1 MMTPVPAFLQN
12 IEPVNVKL
20 PPCAHCGLPVPEF
33 RAAAKSPGEA
43 PFCCEGCRT
52 VYQIITGHQLQE
64 YYAIKKQSE
73 FFAPSQP
80 ASSVIS
86 RYSYLDEP
94 TVKEKFAYGDN
105 ARCMDFYIEGVHCV
119 ACLWLIERIGKLV
132 PGVQNVQMSLGSLVA
147 RVSLDEQGS
156 FAPVAEGLERIGYKP
171 HPVSEGRQANDLNRA
186 ENRRDMMRIG
196 VSGFCMMNIMI
207 LFVSIYAGA
216 DSGLLWLFRWLS
228 GALFLPVAVY
238 GAAPFYRGALTSLKM
253 RQMNIDLPVAGAIFL
268 GSAASLWNL
277 CTGSEHIYFDSLTA
291 FVFLLLSA
299 RYALKTVY
307 QKTASQMGAGEFL
320 IPKSAL
326 RFNPDTKKTDVMAV
340 ERILP
345 GQFLWVPQ
353 GEVVAADG
361 EVAEGAGYVDFHM
374 ISGESEPV
382 KLKPGSKIYAGTVNV
397 GSGLVIKVSA
407 VGGQTRIE
415 RLLQS
420 VEDLEKPKTVQ
431 IADAASKRYLAAV
444 FLGSIALIVSS
455 YRLGFTAAFDR
466 ALSMIIIACPCALA
480 LATPLAY
487 RMASRASARIG
498 VLLKGVSALDKLA
511 RAKKLYLDKTGTLTF
526 GRFEVLDWRI
536 VDGNSDLLSIA
547 YALEQKSAHPIAL
560 ALRDYSFQRLSQT
573 QLQLEVR
580 DAAEVFGKGVSG
592 MVNGKHYEIKSA
604 PGIRGSA
611 WSSPAVR
618 SSVGIYENDVL
629 KVLIDLGDKIREDS
643 HLATRQL
650 QSQFDTVE
658 IVTGDRLET
667 AEAVAAQLG
676 IRQFTAQM
684 SPEAKTECLARNPH
698 TLMVGDGANDAAA
711 MKAAS
716 VSVAVQGSIETSFQC
731 ADAYLTVPGIGT
743 LPELIAI
750 ARRTRKVVWTALL
763 VSLGYNLSGMVLAIL
778 GHVTPLV
785 AAVVMPLS
793 SFTVLAIAYI
803 GINWRGKV

>member
-1 MMTPVPAFLQN
+1 MTPVSAQLQDAKPLN
-12 IEPVNVKL
+12 TKL
-20 PPCAHCGLPVPEF
+20 PSCAHCGLPVPQF
-33 RAAAKSPGEA
+33 RASGKSEGE
-43 PFCCEGCRT
+43 PLFCCEGCRT

-132 PGVQNVQMSLGSLVA
+132 PGVQSVQMSLGSLVA
-147 RVSLDEQGS
+147 KVSLEDQGA

-171 HPVSEGRQANDLNRA
+171 HPVSEGRQAHDLNRE

-216 DSGLLWLFRWLS
+216 DSGLLGLFRWLS

-238 GAAPFYRGALTSLKM
+238 GAAPFYRGALSSLKM

-299 RYALKTVY
+299 RYALKTIY

-326 RFNPDTKKTDVMAV
+326 RFDPDTKKTEVMAV

-361 EVAEGAGYVDFHM
+361 EVAEGTGYADFHM

-382 KLKPGSKIYAGTVNV
+382 KLQPGSKIYAGTVNV
-397 GSGLVIKVSA
+397 GAGLVIKVSA
-407 VGGQTRIE
+407 VGAQTRIE

-420 VEDLEKPKTVQ
+420 VADLEKPKTVQ

-444 FLGSIALIVSS
+444 FLGSIALIFSS

-498 VLLKGVSALDKLA
+498 VLLKGVSALDKLS

-536 VDGNSDLLSIA
+536 VEGDDDLVRAA
-547 YALEQKSAHPIAL
+547 YLLEKKSAHPIAL
-560 ALRDYSFQRLSQT
+560 ALRDYAFQRLDQAESQMEV
-573 QLQLEVR
+573 LE
-580 DAAEVFGKGVSG
+580 ASEVFGKGVSG
-592 MVNGKHYEIKSA
+592 IVNGKHYEIKSA
-604 PGIRGSA
+604 PGIQGA
-611 WSSPAVR
+611 PSSNLAVR
-618 SSVGIYENDVL
+618 SSVGIYENNVL
-629 KVLIDLGDKIREDS
+629 KVVIALGDKIREDS
-643 HLATRQL
+643 RLAVGKL
-650 QSQFDTVE
+650 QKQFDSVE

-676 IRQFTAQM
+676 IRQWTAQM
-684 SPEAKTECLARNPH
+684 SPEDKTELLAKTPDS
-698 TLMVGDGANDAAA
+698 LMVGDGANDAAA
-711 MKAAS
+711 MKAAG
-716 VSVAVQGSIETSFQC
+716 VSAAVQGSIETSFQS

-743 LPELIAI
+743 LPELMAI
-750 ARRTRKVVWTALL
+750 ARRTRKVVWAALL
-763 VSLGYNLSGMVLAIL
+763 VSLAYNLSGMVLAIL
-778 GHVTPLV
+778 GQVTPLV

-803 GINWRGKV
+803 GINWRGRA